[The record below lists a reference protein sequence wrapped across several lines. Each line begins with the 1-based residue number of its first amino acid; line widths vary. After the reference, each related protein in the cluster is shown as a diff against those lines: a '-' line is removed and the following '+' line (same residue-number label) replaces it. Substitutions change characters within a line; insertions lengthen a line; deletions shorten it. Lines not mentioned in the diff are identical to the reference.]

1 MQLVKGDNL
10 FVVKVV
16 NSGAKDWAD
25 WSVNLRITDAAG
37 KPLEHIEYLLPHEPA
52 AK

>member
-25 WSVNLRITDAAG
+25 WGLNLRIAAVDG
-37 KPLEHIEYLLPHEPA
+37 KPLEGIRYALPGE
-52 AK
+52 K